1 MLVEFRVRVSTT
13 CFSILR
19 TFSPEKLRVRIRRNI
34 QYKTKIKPSFEAL
47 KCRQGIVK
55 RGGREEAELVQGQS
69 CNVSGRSSDQEN
81 TLVRGR
87 EIVHSCF

>member
-1 MLVEFRVRVSTT
+1 MIDEGLTLEKK
-13 CFSILR
+13 
-19 TFSPEKLRVRIRRNI
+19 KLRVRIRRNI
-34 QYKTKIKPSFEAL
+34 QYKAKIKPTFEAL

>member
-13 CFSILR
+13 CFSVLG
-19 TFSPEKLRVRIRRNI
+19 TFSPEKLRFRIRRNI

-55 RGGREEAELVQGQS
+55 RGGREEAEPVQGQS

-81 TLVRGR
+81 TLVLGR

>member
-1 MLVEFRVRVSTT
+1 MIDEGLTLEKK
-13 CFSILR
+13 
-19 TFSPEKLRVRIRRNI
+19 KLRVRIRRNI

-55 RGGREEAELVQGQS
+55 RGGREEAKLVQGQS
-69 CNVSGRSSDQEN
+69 CNVRGRSSDQEN